1 MLQNS
6 KDEALS
12 SAFHGEPSGILGPW
26 GGAGLDGELQDLTKL
41 LIAEVK
47 SRPGNGQCCDCG
59 AAGPWWGHPPPGGRW
74 EWRGGAASPEMS
86 CPLCRPH
93 VAQHQPGRAH
103 LHPVF
108 GRPPRAGCA
117 LLAYPVPHLGPA
129 VPLGVVGE
137 SGFPASFDQ
146 EAGLGTMAQPE
157 LGGWVTGVEE
167 EGGEGK
173 VTVRAGLSPPGGAIL
188 TTPVLL
194 CCDSSWP

>member
-12 SAFHGEPSGILGPW
+12 SAFLGEPSGILGPW

-59 AAGPWWGHPPPGGRW
+59 ATGPAVGAPPGGRW
-74 EWRGGAASPEMS
+74 EGRRGAAPPAMS
-86 CPLCRPH
+86 CSLCRPH

-108 GRPPRAGCA
+108 GRPPRAGGA
-117 LLAYPVPHLGPA
+117 LLADPVPHPGPA

-137 SGFPASFDQ
+137 RGFRAWFGQ
-146 EAGLGTMAQPE
+146 EVGLGTVAQPE
-157 LGGWVTGVEE
+157 IGEMGDLGV
-167 EGGEGK
+167 GGEK
-173 VTVRAGLSPPGGAIL
+173 VTVKAGPLRAQSSRGRPPNHPA
-188 TTPVLL
+188 LL